1 MANHCKGNTGGT
13 TDSFASFSFTDFT
26 AGLTKEASEFDRERK
41 FVDGLTSSEILES
54 ERVEEN
60 RIVDDESPMTDEL
73 VEEAFAKGMDRG
85 RSEVMVALKEKVD
98 QATFALKTAI
108 EELGRVREK
117 DVKQMEVETV
127 RLSMAI
133 AKKIIGAEVS
143 RREVIAHV
151 VKKAMQKVTDPR
163 SLTLRINPKDSETL
177 RELQESQSAIG
188 DIPAN
193 FTLVED
199 ESILQGGCIIET
211 TLGDVD
217 ARIDQQIKLVEEQ
230 LSSGLPEIVS

>member
-1 MANHCKGNTGGT
+1 LANHCKGNTGGT